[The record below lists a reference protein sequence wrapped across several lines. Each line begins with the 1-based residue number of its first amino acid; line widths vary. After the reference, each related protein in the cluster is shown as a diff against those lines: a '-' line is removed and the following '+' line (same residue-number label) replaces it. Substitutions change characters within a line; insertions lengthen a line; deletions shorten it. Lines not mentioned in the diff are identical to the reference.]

1 MAWAD
6 LAYNQTIS
14 FNNLQDAVNNGIF
27 TAIAAIPASD
37 FQITKADASSEIVI
51 TNPNYPG
58 FANKSAQF
66 LLVKSDIYNLGN
78 VSLSAQYGMYFTSIT
93 ATGFPSFSYPVT
105 GAASG
110 SYKNIINGQ
119 NITVYLNGTRYTTP
133 LSITLYVG
141 GAKISCKDITS
152 NGAQSKSFT
161 LPTVYAP
168 TTVYIAIDSGACSV
182 TPPPPTFGNKPYSA
196 VAISKTTGQY
206 QVIAGG
212 YIRYTPYIQGY
223 LYKSSDYGASFL
235 QLGTIIGYWSRI
247 AINNSGNNIL
257 VCELSG
263 ALYYSSDGG
272 SIFTNVGLN
281 IYNSSYPTSGNIYW
295 NAIAMSDDGTKLIAS
310 YQVYDA
316 NQERYGYFIYL
327 SSNSG
332 VSWTDI
338 TSTITNQTI
347 YTTSIV
353 GFTSAGMSANG
364 QYMYVT
370 TNAPTAFGA
379 NGPIIY
385 KSSNYGSSW
394 SQGTYHGTL
403 VQTIFR
409 DISVSEDGSTY
420 VATGVMAQ
428 IPSAYLTEGYIC
440 KSTDYGA
447 NIYEITNGQAL
458 NGWYR
463 IGMYKYTAPYANP
476 PYTYGFLAIYLG
488 IESSTTTIP
497 KSSYL
502 LNGDSLGDVVDGSTN
517 GMGSQKFTSI
527 AIGGTNNN
535 GAYVLITADNGVWR
549 SYNGGGSWTKL

>member
-6 LAYNQTIS
+6 LSDNQCIS

-27 TAIAAIPASD
+27 TAIAGIPASD
-37 FQITKADASSEIVI
+37 FQITKADAASEIVI

-58 FANKSAQF
+58 YANKSAQF
-66 LLVKSDIYNLGN
+66 LLVKSDIYNLG
-78 VSLSAQYGMYFTSIT
+78 VVELVPSYGIYFTNIT
-93 ATGFPSFSYPVT
+93 ATGFPSFSYPVNHLT
-105 GAASG
+105 DSN
-110 SYKNIINGQ
+110 YVNIINGQ
-119 NITVYLNGTRYTTP
+119 TITVYLNGTRVITP
-133 LSITLYVG
+133 LSISLYIG
-141 GAKISCKDITS
+141 NSLIQCQNITQ

-161 LPTVYAP
+161 IPTLYAP
-168 TTVYIAIDSGACSV
+168 TVMQIIIDSGSCPVAPQ
-182 TPPPPTFGNKPYSA
+182 PPSFGNKPFSA
-196 VAISKTTGQY
+196 VSISKTTGQY

-212 YIRYTPYIQGY
+212 YIKYSPFVQGY
-223 LYKSSDYGASFL
+223 LYKSSDYGSTWI
-235 QLGTIIGYWSRI
+235 QLGTLIGYWSRI

-257 VCELSG
+257 VCEFSG
-263 ALYYSSDGG
+263 ALYYSSNGG

-281 IYNSSYPTSGNIYW
+281 ISNPYYPTSGNINW

-316 NQERYGYFIYL
+316 NQERNGYFIYL

-338 TSTITNQTI
+338 TSTVTNTTI

-353 GFTSAGMSANG
+353 GFISADMSADG
-364 QYMYVT
+364 QYMYVA
-370 TNAPTAFGA
+370 TNAPAALGA

-420 VATGVMAQ
+420 VAAGVMQ
-428 IPSAYLTEGYIC
+428 QVPSAYLTEGYIC

-458 NGWYR
+458 NGWKSLSLF
-463 IGMYKYTAPYANP
+463 KYGP
-476 PYTYGFLAIYLG
+476 PFAQPPWTYGLQAVWLPP
-488 IESSTTTIP
+488 ESTQTSIP

-502 LNGDSLGDVVDGSTN
+502 LNGDSLGTIVDDSTT
-517 GMGSQKFTSI
+517 GMGYQKFVSI
-527 AIGGTNNN
+527 AVGGTN
-535 GAYVLITADNGVWR
+535 GSYILITADNGVWR
-549 SYNGGGSWTKL
+549 SYNGGGSWTQL